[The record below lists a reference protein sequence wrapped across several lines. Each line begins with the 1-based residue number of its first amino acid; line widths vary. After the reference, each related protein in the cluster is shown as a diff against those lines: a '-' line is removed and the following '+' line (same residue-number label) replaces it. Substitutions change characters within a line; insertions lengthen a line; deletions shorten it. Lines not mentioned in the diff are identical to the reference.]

1 MKSNTT
7 THINARREESK
18 RLQAFV
24 MECLGWSEYEYC
36 LFKYEQGL
44 EYLRAYL
51 TSFHIDHDMLRF
63 MPHIERQRIYWQWWK
78 NQWMLRDSIFEANMI
93 NDNRSQE
100 RKVRIYKGFHNGNS
114 LVNEITPQRSVL
126 NEDAM
131 KVFKEIDAEL
141 EFSKT
146 VNQL

>member
-1 MKSNTT
+1 MKSNTA
-7 THINARREESK
+7 THINTRREESK

-24 MECLGWSEYEYC
+24 MECLGWTEYEYC

-44 EYLRAYL
+44 EYLKAYL
-51 TSFHIDHDMLRF
+51 TSFHIDNDMLRF

-78 NQWMLRDSIFEANMI
+78 NHWMLRDSIFEANMI
-93 NDNRSQE
+93 NDKLSLST
-100 RKVRIYKGFHNGNS
+100 KLRIYKGLHNGFN
-114 LVNEITPQRSVL
+114 LANEIAPQRSVFNDNAL
-126 NEDAM
+126 